1 MLFQDFRADSILY
14 YFSSYY
20 HFILV
25 LGLQLLPIF
34 NADYLTTIPQVNFRA
49 EESCPLAFSP
59 GRARRVLLRVLAC
72 IDSIPAGQSWL
83 ILAFFKTSLKN
94 GSVVVLLYILLLRS
108 LLVFL
113 SLLSDLDF
121 LPTGWFTLS
130 MKYIGLL
137 TYVSRR
143 WPCWGYS
150 PSIHCVPFPWV
161 E

>member
-83 ILAFFKTSLKN
+83 ILAFFQDIFKEWLCCCLALHIVIEKLTSFP
-94 GSVVVLLYILLLRS
+94 
-108 LLVFL
+108 FL
-113 SLLSDLDF
+113 A
-121 LPTGWFTLS
+121 
-130 MKYIGLL
+130 K
-137 TYVSRR
+137 
-143 WPCWGYS
+143 
-150 PSIHCVPFPWV
+150 
-161 E
+161 